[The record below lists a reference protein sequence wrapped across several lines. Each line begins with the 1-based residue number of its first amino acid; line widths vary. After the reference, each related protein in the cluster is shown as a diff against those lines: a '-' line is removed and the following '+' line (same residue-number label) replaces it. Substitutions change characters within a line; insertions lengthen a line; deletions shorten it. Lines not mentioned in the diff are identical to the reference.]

1 MLNLEYHM
9 QYDFSHIVKKSNLEN
24 YNLSDATQCS
34 STGSIVLSGV
44 LLSSVKLERTFMQ
57 GQAL

>member
-1 MLNLEYHM
+1 M